1 MRKKKHPI
9 RAYFHE
15 NENVFYIF
23 VVLVFLL
30 LFLLAI
36 GPRGI
41 DSITGFFINSPQMY
55 VDPQIYRVLEDNDY
69 ALVIVEGDYIK
80 EGYNINSISTFN
92 GGFSAKVNLAQLEE
106 ILEKGVN
113 AVYYDYPFNLLLTD
127 SIPLIKADLA
137 NSLQKNG
144 EYLTGKGVSACVI
157 DTGISHHEAFEN
169 RIIQEVCFCSLPEGV
184 NSSCCPNG
192 LNEQYSSIGDL
203 HGHGTHVA
211 GIIAANGVV
220 KGVAPEANI
229 VAVKILNSTGGG
241 VSSDLV
247 KALQYCINNSERFN
261 ISVISMSLG
270 CGLYS
275 SNCDGMMSCDLSLLE
290 REIDAGESKG
300 IIFVAS
306 SGNSGSKTSLAAPSC
321 LSNVISVGAT
331 TKSDDLSS
339 FTNRNDFLS
348 LLAPGSSINSLS
360 KDGGLQS
367 YSGTSQAAP
376 HVSGSVLLLKQKEK
390 NLDYNQIKTLLFNNG
405 IVINDSSTG
414 KYYVRIN
421 VYNSLVAMDNGSDIS
436 IPELILYEPLDQT
449 NTTRNF
455 NLKYYAN
462 DNNLSEVYYT
472 LNDTTKTILN
482 GNTTVNLLDY
492 GTYTLKV
499 YANDTSGNYNLSQR
513 VIYYLQSFIPI
524 PEVTLVS
531 PANSAILPY
540 TNISLNCSSNSEFE
554 LANISLYFSLNNLS
568 LDYNR
573 TLNVNSKSASFI
585 NNFNL
590 RNTWLEFNVVGASSY
605 ECYISCVDVVGFS
618 SQSYKWNFEVPPINQ
633 SSGTTAGSSDEV
645 SGGDST
651 ISTITP
657 VAEDIVDSA
666 PVISQELNFDG
677 KGLIKEIQFTG
688 GDVVGLILE
697 ELTENILG
705 VELPTE
711 LIYKFFSLSGDGTF
725 DSARLTFNVE
735 KVWIEQNGLTN
746 EDISL
751 WGYDGSNWLSL
762 ETSFIGEDGDYLSFV
777 SDIKSLTT
785 FAISTK
791 GDKLNNQ
798 LNLAGDED
806 LSSNWIWFLSILGF
820 VLALSTIGLVIFKRK
835 GMLDFTKFL
844 PFKKKIVQN
853 KVFDKYKGKSLKG
866 DSDSE
871 ITFED

>member
-1 MRKKKHPI
+1 
-9 RAYFHE
+9 
-15 NENVFYIF
+15 
-23 VVLVFLL
+23 
-30 LFLLAI
+30 
-36 GPRGI
+36 
-41 DSITGFFINSPQMY
+41 
-55 VDPQIYRVLEDNDY
+55 
-69 ALVIVEGDYIK
+69 
-80 EGYNINSISTFN
+80 
-92 GGFSAKVNLAQLEE
+92 
-106 ILEKGVN
+106 
-113 AVYYDYPFNLLLTD
+113 
-127 SIPLIKADLA
+127 
-137 NSLQKNG
+137 
-144 EYLTGKGVSACVI
+144 
-157 DTGISHHEAFEN
+157 
-169 RIIQEVCFCSLPEGV
+169 
-184 NSSCCPNG
+184 
-192 LNEQYSSIGDL
+192 
-203 HGHGTHVA
+203 
-211 GIIAANGVV
+211 
-220 KGVAPEANI
+220 
-229 VAVKILNSTGGG
+229 
-241 VSSDLV
+241 
-247 KALQYCINNSERFN
+247 
-261 ISVISMSLG
+261 
-270 CGLYS
+270 
-275 SNCDGMMSCDLSLLE
+275 
-290 REIDAGESKG
+290 
-300 IIFVAS
+300 
-306 SGNSGSKTSLAAPSC
+306 
-321 LSNVISVGAT
+321 
-331 TKSDDLSS
+331 
-339 FTNRNDFLS
+339 
-348 LLAPGSSINSLS
+348 
-360 KDGGLQS
+360 
-367 YSGTSQAAP
+367 
-376 HVSGSVLLLKQKEK
+376 
-390 NLDYNQIKTLLFNNG
+390 
-405 IVINDSSTG
+405 
-414 KYYVRIN
+414 
-421 VYNSLVAMDNGSDIS
+421 MDNGSDIS

-585 NNFNL
+585 NNFNLSDNYYYWNCLVVDINNSKSFAVNNYSFSVDTLAPIVELKEIIANATITVYNYDVEYRVNDNSTITSCSLNCGGNVLFTHNLPL